1 MPYTWE
7 ELHQKPVSQLRKIA
21 EAQGEREELHGY
33 LTMHKFELLPA
44 LCQVLGIEAHEH
56 HEVVGIDKSGIK
68 AQIRELKAKRDAA
81 IEAGDVAARSEARR
95 KIKRLKR
102 KIRRAMV

>member
-7 ELHQKPVSQLRKIA
+7 ELHKMPVSQLRKIA
-21 EAQGEREELHGY
+21 EKQGDREELHGY
-33 LTMHKFELLPA
+33 RTMHKFELLPA
-44 LCQVLGIEAHEH
+44 LCNVLGIETHEQH
-56 HEVVGIDKSGIK
+56 QVVGIDKSGIK

-81 IEAGDVAARSEARR
+81 IEAGDIAARNEARY

-102 KIRRAMV
+102 KIRRATV